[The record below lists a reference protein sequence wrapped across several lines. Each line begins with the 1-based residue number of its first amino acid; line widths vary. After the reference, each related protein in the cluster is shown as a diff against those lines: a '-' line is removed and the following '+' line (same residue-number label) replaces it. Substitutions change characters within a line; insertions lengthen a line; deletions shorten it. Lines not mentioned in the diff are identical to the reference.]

1 MEFVKSRVLTMIS
14 ASVLCLSLLAM
25 PAKADPFN
33 GGFAIGVVGNFSDFD
48 TSGSELEGN
57 ASNTNTATE
66 TQNQHHYY
74 G

>member
-1 MEFVKSRVLTMIS
+1 
-14 ASVLCLSLLAM
+14 M

-66 TQNQHHYY
+66 THNASHNN
-74 G
+74 GVDFAFR